1 LARLRALLHRHL
13 PHTARLGAVL
23 ALSGAVLFSV
33 FLLPASASSSSGT
46 YTVKLGDTLSH
57 IAARH
62 SLGSWRSL
70 YDANPQVSN
79 PNLILVGQRLTIPAG
94 DGSVQHR
101 SLAGG
106 HSSVGHQDRSSSVE
120 RTSSQVR
127 SHSSQQSGSSSQHAS
142 GSVASGGVWDRLAQ
156 CESGGNWSINTG
168 NGFYGGLQ
176 FTQGSWHAA
185 GGSGSPQNASR
196 SEQISVAQNL
206 QKMQGWG
213 AWPTCSHKIGVR

>member
-13 PHTARLGAVL
+13 PHTARLGATL

-33 FLLPASASSSSGT
+33 FLMPASASTGSGT
-46 YTVKLGDTLSH
+46 YTVQLGDTLSR

-62 SLGSWRSL
+62 GLGWRSL
-70 YDANPQVSN
+70 YDANPKISN
-79 PNLILVGQRLTIPAG
+79 PDLIFVGDRLTIPSG
-94 DGSVQHR
+94 DGSVRHR
-101 SLAGG
+101 SFAGG
-106 HSSVGHQDRSSSVE
+106 HASLRQHHRSSSVE

-127 SHSSQQSGSSSQHAS
+127 SHSSRQESSSSRHS

-156 CESGGNWSINTG
+156 CESGGNWSTDTG

-176 FTQGSWHAA
+176 FTQSSWSAA
-185 GGSGSPQNASR
+185 GGSGNPQHAGR
-196 SEQISVAQNL
+196 SEQIRVAQNL

-213 AWPTCSHKIGVR
+213 AWPTCSRKIGVG

>member
-13 PHTARLGAVL
+13 SHTARLGAVL

-46 YTVKLGDTLSH
+46 YTVKLGDTLSRV
-57 IAARH
+57 AARQG
-62 SLGSWRSL
+62 LGSWRSL
-70 YDANPQVSN
+70 YDANPNISN
-79 PNLILVGQRLTIPAG
+79 PNLILVGQHLVIPSG

-101 SLAGG
+101 SFSGG
-106 HSSVGHQDRSSSVE
+106 HSSVRHQDRSSSVE
-120 RTSSQVR
+120 RTSTHVS
-127 SHSSQQSGSSSQHAS
+127 SHSSRQSSSSSQHSS

-156 CESGGNWSINTG
+156 CESGGNWSTNTG

-176 FTQGSWHAA
+176 FTQSSWSAA
-185 GGSGSPQNASR
+185 GGGGSPQHASR
-196 SEQISVAQNL
+196 SEQIRVAQNL

-213 AWPTCSHKIGVR
+213 AWPTCSRKVGLR